1 VREFLFEL
9 GGSALREAEHLGATQ
24 TEVYLQSINRL
35 EIKIERGAVRAASKS
50 QDAGCGIRSVIGK
63 RTGYS
68 FITTTSRDGVFQT
81 VHDSISA
88 ARSSVPDEH
97 FVALP
102 SYSGSYPTI
111 KDLYDERVAY
121 LTAEEAAELMMR
133 GVSACREVSGLEKNL
148 IRGLISATSFTTVMV
163 NSLGLNCHSQ
173 RTEMMLDL
181 TAVIGEG
188 DQQCSS
194 WEEMTSCKLQ
204 HIEPEVIGRTAA
216 ESALSL
222 RGAGTIQGGDMQ
234 LVLVPQAIQQ
244 LLGGGLVPAVNARE
258 VQDGKSYLVDSLGS
272 TIAPSFVDIVD
283 DALVEGGVGSRS
295 FDGEGSPSKRTAIVD
310 SGVLTSYLHDSYS
323 SSRAQVENT
332 SNASRSS
339 YQHLPVI
346 SQSNL
351 IVSPGHGSRDD
362 LVQEIEEG
370 VLCRLTLDEPNM
382 VTGELSTMVM
392 EGFYIRRG
400 EIQHALKNTLFG
412 TTMQSLLKNISTV
425 GSDVERR
432 GSVITPSVVIDSV
445 KVTSG

>member
-1 VREFLFEL
+1 
-9 GGSALREAEHLGATQ
+9 
-24 TEVYLQSINRL
+24 
-35 EIKIERGAVRAASKS
+35 
-50 QDAGCGIRSVIGK
+50 
-63 RTGYS
+63 
-68 FITTTSRDGVFQT
+68 
-81 VHDSISA
+81 
-88 ARSSVPDEH
+88 
-97 FVALP
+97 
-102 SYSGSYPTI
+102 
-111 KDLYDERVAY
+111 
-121 LTAEEAAELMMR
+121 
-133 GVSACREVSGLEKNL
+133 
-148 IRGLISATSFTTVMV
+148 
-163 NSLGLNCHSQ
+163 
-173 RTEMMLDL
+173 MMLDL

-194 WEEMTSCKLQ
+194 WEEMTSCRLQ

-222 RGAGTIQGGDMQ
+222 RGARTIQGGDMQ
-234 LVLVPQAIQQ
+234 LVLVPKAIQQ

-332 SNASRSS
+332 SNTTRSS
-339 YQHLPVI
+339 YQHLPAI

-362 LVQEIEEG
+362 LVQEIDEG
-370 VLCRLTLDEPNM
+370 VLCRITHDSPNV
-382 VTGELSTMVM
+382 VTGELSAMIM

-400 EIQHALKNTLFG
+400 EVQHALKNTLFG

-432 GSVITPSVVIDSV
+432 GSVIAPSVVVDSV
-445 KVTSG
+445 KITSG

>member
-323 SSRAQVENT
+323 SSHAQVENT

-351 IVSPGHGSRDD
+351 IVSPGHGSRTD
-362 LVQEIEEG
+362 LVQEIDEG

-382 VTGELSTMVM
+382 VTGELSAMVM

-432 GSVITPSVVIDSV
+432 GSVITPSVVVDSV
-445 KVTSG
+445 KITSG

>member
-1 VREFLFEL
+1 MKESFLEL
-9 GGSALREAEHLGATQ
+9 GGSAIREAERLGTTQ
-24 TEVYLQSINRL
+24 TEVYLQFINKL
-35 EIKIERGAVRAASKS
+35 EMKIERGAVRAASKS

-68 FITTTSRDGVFQT
+68 FITTIGKDDVFQT
-81 VHDSISA
+81 AHDSISA
-88 ARSSVPDEH
+88 AKSSVPDEQ
-97 FVALP
+97 FVSLP

-111 KDLYDERVAY
+111 KGLYDERVAE
-121 LTAEEAAELMMR
+121 LTAEEAVELIVR

-148 IRGLISATSFTTVMV
+148 IHGLISATSFTTVIV

-181 TAVIGEG
+181 GAVIGEG

-194 WEEMTSCKLQ
+194 SEETTSCRLQ
-204 HIEPEVIGRTAA
+204 HIEPEAIGRTAA
-216 ESALSL
+216 ERALSL
-222 RGAGTIQGGDMQ
+222 KGARTIQGGDMQ
-234 LVLVPQAIQQ
+234 LILAPQAMEK
-244 LLGGGLVPAVNARE
+244 LLGRGLVPAVNARE
-258 VQDGKSYLVDSLGS
+258 VQDGKSYLVNSLGS

-283 DALVEGGVGSRS
+283 DALVESGVGSRS

-323 SSRAQVENT
+323 SRRVQVENT

-339 YQHLPVI
+339 YQRLPVI

-351 IVSPGHGSRDD
+351 IVSPGHSSHDD
-362 LVQEIEEG
+362 LVKEIDEG
-370 VLCRLTLDEPNM
+370 VLCRSTGDRPNM
-382 VTGELSTMVM
+382 VTGELSAMVM

-425 GSDVERR
+425 GADVEHR
-432 GSVITPSVVIDSV
+432 GSVITPSVIVDPV
-445 KVTSG
+445 KITSG

>member
-1 VREFLFEL
+1 VKEFLYEL
-9 GGSALREAEHLGATQ
+9 GGSALREAERLGATQ
-24 TEVYLQSINRL
+24 TEVYLQFINKL
-35 EIKIERGAVRAASKS
+35 EIKIERGAVRATSKS

-68 FITTTSRDGVFQT
+68 FITAISKDGVFQT
-81 VHDSISA
+81 VHDSISV

-111 KDLYDERVAY
+111 KDLYDERVAN

-194 WEEMTSCKLQ
+194 WEEMTSCRLQ

-222 RGAGTIQGGDMQ
+222 RGARTIQGGDMQ

-258 VQDGKSYLVDSLGS
+258 VQDGKSYLIDPLGS

-362 LVQEIEEG
+362 LVQEIDEG
-370 VLCRLTLDEPNM
+370 VLCRFTLDEPNM
-382 VTGELSTMVM
+382 VTGELSAMVM

-432 GSVITPSVVIDSV
+432 GSVITPSVVVDSV
-445 KVTSG
+445 KITSG

>member
-1 VREFLFEL
+1 VREFLSEL
-9 GGSALREAEHLGATQ
+9 GGSALREAERLGATQ
-24 TEVYLQSINRL
+24 TEVYLQFINKL
-35 EIKIERGAVRAASKS
+35 EIKIERGAVHAASKS
-50 QDAGCGIRSVIGK
+50 QDAGCGIRSVISK

-68 FITTTSRDGVFQT
+68 FITTTSRDGVIQT
-81 VHDSISA
+81 VHDSISV

-111 KDLYDERVAY
+111 KDLYDERVAD

-163 NSLGLNCHSQ
+163 NSLGLSCHSQ

-194 WEEMTSCKLQ
+194 WEEMTSCRLQ

-222 RGAGTIQGGDMQ
+222 RGARTIQGGDMQ
-234 LVLVPQAIQQ
+234 LVLVPKAIQQ

-362 LVQEIEEG
+362 LVQEIDEG

-382 VTGELSTMVM
+382 VTGELSAMVM

-432 GSVITPSVVIDSV
+432 GSVITPSVVVDSV
-445 KVTSG
+445 KISSG

>member
-1 VREFLFEL
+1 MREFLFEL
-9 GGSALREAEHLGATQ
+9 GGSALREAERLGATQ
-24 TEVYLQSINRL
+24 TEVYLQSVNKL
-35 EIKIERGAVRAASKS
+35 EIKIERGAVRATSKS
-50 QDAGCGIRSVIGK
+50 QDEGCGIRSVIGK

-68 FITTTSRDGVFQT
+68 FITTISRDGVFQT

-111 KDLYDERVAY
+111 KDLYDERVAD
-121 LTAEEAAELMMR
+121 LTVEEAAELMMR

-148 IRGLISATSFTTVMV
+148 IRGLISATSFTSVMV

-194 WEEMTSCKLQ
+194 WEEITSCRLQ
-204 HIEPEVIGRTAA
+204 HIEPEVIGLTAA
-216 ESALSL
+216 KSALSL
-222 RGAGTIQGGDMQ
+222 RGARTIQGGDMQ

-258 VQDGKSYLVDSLGS
+258 VQDGKSYLIDSLGS

-295 FDGEGSPSKRTAIVD
+295 FDGEGCPSKRTAVVD
-310 SGVLTSYLHDSYS
+310 SGVLASYLHDSYS

-332 SNASRSS
+332 SNASRGS

-362 LVQEIEEG
+362 LVQEIDEG
-370 VLCRLTLDEPNM
+370 VLCRFTLDEPNM
-382 VTGELSTMVM
+382 VTGELSAMIM
-392 EGFYIRRG
+392 EGFYIRGG

-412 TTMQSLLKNISTV
+412 TTMQSLLKSISTI

-432 GSVITPSVVIDSV
+432 GSVITPSVVVDSV
-445 KVTSG
+445 KITSG

>member
-1 VREFLFEL
+1 MRESLFEL
-9 GGSALREAEHLGATQ
+9 GGSALREADRLGATQ
-24 TEVYLQSINRL
+24 TEVYLQFINKL

-68 FITTTSRDGVFQT
+68 FITSISRDGVFQT

-88 ARSSVPDEH
+88 ARSSVPDEQ
-97 FVALP
+97 FVSLS
-102 SYSGSYPTI
+102 SYSGSYPTV
-111 KDLYDERVAY
+111 KGLYDERVAE
-121 LTAEEAAELMMR
+121 LTAEEAAELMVR

-148 IRGLISATSFTTVMV
+148 IRGLISASSFTTVMV
-163 NSLGLNCHSQ
+163 NSLGLNCHNQ

-181 TAVIGEG
+181 TVVIGEG

-194 WEEMTSCKLQ
+194 WEEMTSCRLQ

-216 ESALSL
+216 ERALSL
-222 RGAGTIQGGDMQ
+222 RGARTIRGGDMQ
-234 LVLVPQAIQQ
+234 LILVPQAMEQ
-244 LLGGGLVPAVNARE
+244 LLGRGLVPAVNARE

-339 YQHLPVI
+339 YQHLPLI

-351 IVSPGHGSRDD
+351 IMSPGHGSRDD
-362 LVQEIEEG
+362 LVQEIDEG
-370 VLCRLTLDEPNM
+370 VLCRITADTPNM
-382 VTGELSTMVM
+382 VTGELSAMIM

-432 GSVITPSVVIDSV
+432 GSVITPSVVVDSV
-445 KVTSG
+445 KITSG

>member
-1 VREFLFEL
+1 MKEFLYEL
-9 GGSALREAEHLGATQ
+9 GGSALREAERLGATQ
-24 TEVYLQSINRL
+24 TEVYLQFINKL
-35 EIKIERGAVRAASKS
+35 EIKIERGAVRATSKS

-68 FITTTSRDGVFQT
+68 FITAISKDGVFQT
-81 VHDSISA
+81 VHDSISV

-111 KDLYDERVAY
+111 KDLYDERVAN

-194 WEEMTSCKLQ
+194 WEEMTSCRLQ

-222 RGAGTIQGGDMQ
+222 RGARTIQGGDMQ

-258 VQDGKSYLVDSLGS
+258 VQDGKSYLIDPLGS

-362 LVQEIEEG
+362 LVQEIDEG
-370 VLCRLTLDEPNM
+370 VLCRFTLDEPDM
-382 VTGELSTMVM
+382 VTGELSAMVM

-432 GSVITPSVVIDSV
+432 GSVITPSVVVDSV
-445 KVTSG
+445 KITSG

>member
-1 VREFLFEL
+1 MREFLFEL
-9 GGSALREAEHLGATQ
+9 GGSALREAERLGATQ
-24 TEVYLQSINRL
+24 TEVYLQFINKL
-35 EIKIERGAVRAASKS
+35 EIKIERGAVHAASKS

-68 FITTTSRDGVFQT
+68 FITTISRDDVFQT

-88 ARSSVPDEH
+88 ARSSVPDEQ

-111 KDLYDERVAY
+111 KDLYDERVAE

-194 WEEMTSCKLQ
+194 WEEMTSCRLQ

-216 ESALSL
+216 ENALSL
-222 RGAGTIQGGDMQ
+222 RDAGTIQGGDMQ

-258 VQDGKSYLVDSLGS
+258 VQDSKSYLIDSLGS

-362 LVQEIEEG
+362 LVQEIDEG
-370 VLCRLTLDEPNM
+370 VLCRFTLDEPNM
-382 VTGELSTMVM
+382 VTGELSAMVM

-432 GSVITPSVVIDSV
+432 GSVITPSVVVDSV
-445 KVTSG
+445 KITSG

>member
-1 VREFLFEL
+1 MREFLFEL
-9 GGSALREAEHLGATQ
+9 GGSALREAERLGATQ
-24 TEVYLQSINRL
+24 TEVYLQLINKL

-50 QDAGCGIRSVIGK
+50 QDAGCGLRSVIGK

-68 FITTTSRDGVFQT
+68 FITTISRDGVFQT

-88 ARSSVPDEH
+88 ARSSVPDER

-102 SYSGSYPTI
+102 SYSGSYPTV
-111 KDLYDERVAY
+111 KGLYDERVAE
-121 LTAEEAAELMMR
+121 LTAEEAAELMVR

-194 WEEMTSCKLQ
+194 WEEMTSCRLQ

-222 RGAGTIQGGDMQ
+222 RGARTIQGGDMQ

-283 DALVEGGVGSRS
+283 DAQVEGGVGSRS

-362 LVQEIEEG
+362 LVQEIDEG

-382 VTGELSTMVM
+382 VTGELSAMVM

-432 GSVITPSVVIDSV
+432 GSVITPSVVVDSV
-445 KVTSG
+445 KITSG

>member
-1 VREFLFEL
+1 MKEVLFEL
-9 GGSALREAEHLGATQ
+9 GGSALREAERLGATQ
-24 TEVYLQSINRL
+24 TEVYLQFVNKL

-88 ARSSVPDEH
+88 ARSSVPDKQ

-111 KDLYDERVAY
+111 KDLYDERVAD
-121 LTAEEAAELMMR
+121 LTAGEAAELMMR
-133 GVSACREVSGLEKNL
+133 GVSACREVSGSEKNL

-163 NSLGLNCHSQ
+163 NSLGLNCYDQ

-181 TAVIGEG
+181 GATIGEG

-194 WEEMTSCKLQ
+194 WEEMTSCRLQ

-222 RGAGTIQGGDMQ
+222 RGARTIQGGDMQ
-234 LVLVPQAIQQ
+234 LVLAPKAIQQ

-351 IVSPGHGSRDD
+351 IVNPGHGSRDD
-362 LVQEIEEG
+362 LVQEIDEG

-382 VTGELSTMVM
+382 VTGELSAMVM

-432 GSVITPSVVIDSV
+432 GSVITPSVVVDSV
-445 KVTSG
+445 KITSG

>member
-1 VREFLFEL
+1 MNESLLEL
-9 GGSALREAEHLGATQ
+9 GGAALREAERLGATQ
-24 TEVYLQSINRL
+24 TEVYLQFINKL
-35 EIKIERGAVRAASKS
+35 EMKIERGAIRAASKS

-63 RTGYS
+63 RIGYS
-68 FITTTSRDGVFQT
+68 FITALTKDGLFQT

-88 ARSSVPDEH
+88 ARSSVPDEQ

-111 KDLYDERVAY
+111 KDLYDERVAA
-121 LTAEEAAELMMR
+121 LTAEEAAELVMR
-133 GVSACREVSGLEKNL
+133 GVSACREASGLEKNL
-148 IRGLISATSFTTVMV
+148 IRGLVSTTTYTTVVV

-173 RTEMMLDL
+173 RTEVMLDL

-194 WEEMTSCKLQ
+194 WEEMTFCRLQ

-216 ESALSL
+216 ENALNL
-222 RGAGTIQGGDMQ
+222 RGAKTIQGGDMP
-234 LVLVPQAIQQ
+234 LILAPQAMEK
-244 LLGGGLVPAVNARE
+244 LLVGGFVPAVNATE
-258 VQDGKSYLVDSLGS
+258 MQDGKSYLVNSLGS

-295 FDGEGSPSKRTAIVD
+295 FDGEGSPSKRTPIIA
-310 SGVLTSYLHDSYS
+310 SGVLTSCLHDSYS
-323 SSRAQVENT
+323 SNRAQVENT

-339 YQHLPVI
+339 YQELPMI

-351 IVSPGHGSRDD
+351 IVRPGHGSRDD
-362 LVQEIEEG
+362 LVHEIDEG

-382 VTGELSTMVM
+382 VTGELSAMVM

>member
-1 VREFLFEL
+1 MREFLSEL
-9 GGSALREAEHLGATQ
+9 GGSALREAERLGATQ
-24 TEVYLQSINRL
+24 TEVYLQFINKL

-68 FITTTSRDGVFQT
+68 FITAISRDGVFQT

-111 KDLYDERVAY
+111 KDLYDEHVAD
-121 LTAEEAAELMMR
+121 LTAGEAAELMMR

-173 RTEMMLDL
+173 STEIMLDL

-194 WEEMTSCKLQ
+194 WEEMTSCRLQ

-222 RGAGTIQGGDMQ
+222 RGARTIQGGDMQ

-351 IVSPGHGSRDD
+351 TLNPGHGSRDD
-362 LVQEIEEG
+362 LVQEIDEG

-382 VTGELSTMVM
+382 VTGELSAMVM

-412 TTMQSLLKNISTV
+412 TTMHSLLKNISTV

-432 GSVITPSVVIDSV
+432 GSVITPSVVVDSV
-445 KVTSG
+445 KITSG

>member
-1 VREFLFEL
+1 VKEFLYEF
-9 GGSALREAEHLGATQ
+9 GGSALREAERLGATQ
-24 TEVYLQSINRL
+24 AEVYLQFINKL

-68 FITTTSRDGVFQT
+68 FITTISRDGVFQT
-81 VHDSISA
+81 VRDSIGA
-88 ARSSVPDEH
+88 ARSSVPDEQ

-111 KDLYDERVAY
+111 KGVYDERVAE
-121 LTAEEAAELMMR
+121 LTAEEAAELMVR

-148 IRGLISATSFTTVMV
+148 IVGLISAASFTTVVV

-173 RTEMMLDL
+173 RTKMMLNL
-181 TAVIGEG
+181 VAVISED

-194 WEEMTSCKLQ
+194 QEEMTSCRLQ

-222 RGAGTIQGGDMQ
+222 RGARTIQGGDMQ
-234 LVLVPQAIQQ
+234 LILVPQAMEQ
-244 LLGGGLVPAVNARE
+244 LLGEGLVPAVNARE

-310 SGVLTSYLHDSYS
+310 SGVLTSYMHDSYS

-339 YQHLPVI
+339 YQRLPVI

-351 IVSPGHGSRDD
+351 MVSPGHGSRDD
-362 LVQEIEEG
+362 LVQEIDEG
-370 VLCRLTLDEPNM
+370 VLCRLTNDSPNM
-382 VTGELSTMVM
+382 VTGELSAMVM

-432 GSVITPSVVIDSV
+432 GSVITPSVVVDSV
-445 KVTSG
+445 KIASG

>member
-1 VREFLFEL
+1 MKEFLFEL
-9 GGSALREAEHLGATQ
+9 GGSALREAERLGATQ
-24 TEVYLQSINRL
+24 TEVYLQFVNKL

-50 QDAGCGIRSVIGK
+50 QDAGCGIRSAIGK

-68 FITTTSRDGVFQT
+68 FMTTTSRDGVIQT
-81 VHDSISA
+81 VHDSIIA
-88 ARSSVPDEH
+88 ARSSAPDEH

-111 KDLYDERVAY
+111 KDLYDERVADF
-121 LTAEEAAELMMR
+121 TAEEAAELMMR
-133 GVSACREVSGLEKNL
+133 SVSACREVSGLEKNL

-163 NSLGLNCHSQ
+163 NSLELNCHGQ

-194 WEEMTSCKLQ
+194 WEEMTSCRLQ

-222 RGAGTIQGGDMQ
+222 RGARTIQGGDMQ
-234 LVLVPQAIQQ
+234 LVLVPKAIQQ

-283 DALVEGGVGSRS
+283 DALVEGSVGSRY

-351 IVSPGHGSRDD
+351 TVSPGHGSRDD
-362 LVQEIEEG
+362 LVQEIDEG

-382 VTGELSTMVM
+382 VTGELSAMVM

-412 TTMQSLLKNISTV
+412 TTMQRLLKNISTV

-445 KVTSG
+445 KITSG

>member
-9 GGSALREAEHLGATQ
+9 GGPALREAERLGATQ
-24 TEVYLQSINRL
+24 TEVYLQLINKL

-68 FITTTSRDGVFQT
+68 FVTTINRDGVFQT

-88 ARSSVPDEH
+88 ARSSVPDER

-102 SYSGSYPTI
+102 SYSGSYPTV
-111 KDLYDERVAY
+111 KGLYDKRVAE
-121 LTAEEAAELMMR
+121 LTAEEAAELMVR

-194 WEEMTSCKLQ
+194 WEEMTSCRLQ

-222 RGAGTIQGGDMQ
+222 RGARTIQGGDMQ

-283 DALVEGGVGSRS
+283 DAQVEGGVGSRS

-362 LVQEIEEG
+362 LVQEIDEG
-370 VLCRLTLDEPNM
+370 VLCRLTLDTPNM
-382 VTGELSTMVM
+382 VTGELSAMVM

-432 GSVITPSVVIDSV
+432 GSVITPSVVVDSV
-445 KVTSG
+445 KITSG

>member
-9 GGSALREAEHLGATQ
+9 GGSALREAERLGATQ
-24 TEVYLQSINRL
+24 TEVYLQFINKL
-35 EIKIERGAVRAASKS
+35 EIRIERGAVRAVSKS
-50 QDAGCGIRSVIGK
+50 PDAGCGIRSVIGK

-68 FITTTSRDGVFQT
+68 FITTISRDDVFQT

-88 ARSSVPDEH
+88 ARSSVPDEQ

-102 SYSGSYPTI
+102 SYFGSYPTI
-111 KDLYDERVAY
+111 KGLYDERVAE
-121 LTAEEAAELMMR
+121 LTGEEAAELMVR
-133 GVSACREVSGLEKNL
+133 GVSACREVSGLEENL
-148 IRGLISATSFTTVMV
+148 IRGLISATSFTTVIV

-181 TAVIGEG
+181 VAVIGEG

-194 WEEMTSCKLQ
+194 WEEMTSCRLQ

-222 RGAGTIQGGDMQ
+222 RGARTIQGGDMQ
-234 LVLVPQAIQQ
+234 LILVPQAMEQ

-272 TIAPSFVDIVD
+272 TIAPSFVDLVD

-323 SSRAQVENT
+323 SSRVQVENT

-351 IVSPGHGSRDD
+351 IVSPGHGSRND
-362 LVQEIEEG
+362 LVQEVDEG
-370 VLCRLTLDEPNM
+370 VLCRFTNDSPNM
-382 VTGELSTMVM
+382 VTGELSAMVM

-412 TTMQSLLKNISTV
+412 TTMQSLLKNISTI

-432 GSVITPSVVIDSV
+432 GSVITPSVVVDSV
-445 KVTSG
+445 KITSG

>member
-9 GGSALREAEHLGATQ
+9 GGSALREAERVGATQ
-24 TEVYLQSINRL
+24 TEVYLQFINKL
-35 EIKIERGAVRAASKS
+35 ELKIERGAVRAASKS

-63 RTGYS
+63 KTGYS
-68 FITTTSRDGVFQT
+68 FITNISRDGVFQT

-88 ARSSVPDEH
+88 ARSSVPDEQ
-97 FVALP
+97 FVTLP
-102 SYSGSYPTI
+102 SYSDSYPTI
-111 KDLYDERVAY
+111 KGLYDERVAK
-121 LTAEEAAELMMR
+121 LTAEEATELIMR
-133 GVSACREVSGLEKNL
+133 GISACREVSGLEKNL
-148 IRGLISATSFTTVMV
+148 IRGLVSATSFTTVIV
-163 NSLGLNCHSQ
+163 NSLGLNCHDQ

-188 DQQCSS
+188 DQKCSS
-194 WEEMTSCKLQ
+194 WEEMTSCRLQ
-204 HIEPEVIGRTAA
+204 HIEPEVVGRTAA

-222 RGAGTIQGGDMQ
+222 RGARTIQGGDMQ
-234 LVLVPQAIQQ
+234 LILVPQAMEQ
-244 LLGGGLVPAVNARE
+244 LLGRGFVPAVNARE
-258 VQDGKSYLVDSLGS
+258 AQDGKSYLVNSLGS

-283 DALVEGGVGSRS
+283 DALAEGGVGSRS

-323 SSRAQVENT
+323 SSHAQVENT

-339 YQHLPVI
+339 YQHIPII

-351 IVSPGHGSRDD
+351 IVSPGHGSRND
-362 LVQEIEEG
+362 LMQEIDEG
-370 VLCRLTLDEPNM
+370 VLCRITADTPNM
-382 VTGELSTMVM
+382 VTGELSAMIM
-392 EGFYIRRG
+392 EGFYVRRG

-432 GSVITPSVVIDSV
+432 GSVITPSVVVNSV
-445 KVTSG
+445 KITSG

>member
-9 GGSALREAEHLGATQ
+9 GGSALREAERLGATQ
-24 TEVYLQSINRL
+24 TEVYLQFINKL
-35 EIKIERGAVRAASKS
+35 KIKIERGAVRAASKS

-63 RTGYS
+63 RAGYS
-68 FITTTSRDGVFQT
+68 FITTTSRDGVIQT
-81 VHDSISA
+81 VHDSIGA
-88 ARSSVPDEH
+88 ARSAVPDKQ
-97 FVALP
+97 FVTLP

-111 KDLYDERVAY
+111 KGLYDERLAE
-121 LTAEEAAELMMR
+121 LTAEEAAELIMR
-133 GVSACREVSGLEKNL
+133 GVSACKEVSGSEKNL
-148 IRGLISATSFTTVMV
+148 IDGLISATSFTTVIV
-163 NSLGLNCHSQ
+163 NSLGLNCHDQ
-173 RTEMMLDL
+173 RTEIMLNL
-181 TAVIGEG
+181 GAVIGEG

-194 WEEMTSCKLQ
+194 WEEMTSCRLQ

-222 RGAGTIQGGDMQ
+222 RGARTIQGGDMQ
-234 LVLVPQAIQQ
+234 LILAPQAMEK
-244 LLGGGLVPAVNARE
+244 LLGGGLVPAVNATE
-258 VQDGKSYLVDSLGS
+258 VQDGKSYLVSSLGS
-272 TIAPSFVDIVD
+272 TIAPSFVDMVD
-283 DALVEGGVGSRS
+283 NALVEGGVGSRS
-295 FDGEGSPSKRTAIVD
+295 FDGEGNPSKRTAIVD

-339 YQHLPVI
+339 YQNLPVI

-351 IVSPGHGSRDD
+351 MVSPGHGSRDD
-362 LVQEIEEG
+362 LVEEIDEG
-370 VLCRLTLDEPNM
+370 VLCRFTIDTPNM
-382 VTGELSTMVM
+382 VTGELSAMVM

-400 EIQHALKNTLFG
+400 KIQHALKNTLFG
-412 TTMQSLLKNISTV
+412 TTMQNLLKNISTV

>member
-9 GGSALREAEHLGATQ
+9 GESALREAERLGTTQ
-24 TEVYLQSINRL
+24 TEVYLQFINKL
-35 EIKIERGAVRAASKS
+35 EIKIEQGAVRAASKS

-63 RTGYS
+63 RAGYS
-68 FITTTSRDGVFQT
+68 FITTASRDGMIQT

-88 ARSSVPDEH
+88 ARSSVPDKQ
-97 FVALP
+97 FVTLP

-111 KDLYDERVAY
+111 KDLYDECLAE
-121 LTAEEAAELMMR
+121 LTAEEASELIMR
-133 GVSACREVSGLEKNL
+133 GVSACKEVSGSEKNL
-148 IRGLISATSFTTVMV
+148 IRGLMSATSSTTVIV
-163 NSLGLNCHSQ
+163 NSLGLNCHDQ
-173 RTEMMLDL
+173 KTEMMLDL

-194 WEEMTSCKLQ
+194 WEEITSCRLQ
-204 HIEPEVIGRTAA
+204 DIEPEVIGRTAA
-216 ESALSL
+216 ENALSL
-222 RGAGTIQGGDMQ
+222 RGARTIQGGDMQ

-258 VQDGKSYLVDSLGS
+258 VQDGKSYLVGSLNS
-272 TIAPSFVDIVD
+272 TIAPSFVDIID
-283 DALVEGGVGSRS
+283 DALVEGGVSSRS

-310 SGVLTSYLHDSYS
+310 SGILTSYLHDSYS

-351 IVSPGHGSRDD
+351 IVGSGHGSRDD
-362 LVQEIEEG
+362 LVEEIDEG
-370 VLCRLTLDEPNM
+370 VLCRFTLDEPNM
-382 VTGELSTMVM
+382 VTGELSAMVM
-392 EGFYIRRG
+392 EGFYIRKG

-412 TTMQSLLKNISTV
+412 TTMQSLLKNISTI

>member
-1 VREFLFEL
+1 MKEFLYEL
-9 GGSALREAEHLGATQ
+9 GGSALREAERLGATQ
-24 TEVYLQSINRL
+24 TEVYLQFINKL
-35 EIKIERGAVRAASKS
+35 EIKIERGAVRATSKS
-50 QDAGCGIRSVIGK
+50 QDAGCGIRSVIDK

-68 FITTTSRDGVFQT
+68 FITAISKDGVFQT
-81 VHDSISA
+81 VHDSISV

-111 KDLYDERVAY
+111 KDLYDERVAN

-194 WEEMTSCKLQ
+194 WEEMTSCRLQ

-222 RGAGTIQGGDMQ
+222 RGARTIQGGDMQ

-258 VQDGKSYLVDSLGS
+258 VQDGKSYLIDPLGS

-362 LVQEIEEG
+362 LVQEIDEG
-370 VLCRLTLDEPNM
+370 VLCRFTLDEPNM
-382 VTGELSTMVM
+382 VTGELSAMVM

-432 GSVITPSVVIDSV
+432 GSVITPSVVVDSV
-445 KVTSG
+445 KITSG

>member
-1 VREFLFEL
+1 VEEFLFEL
-9 GGSALREAEHLGATQ
+9 AGSALREAERLDATQ
-24 TEVYLQSINRL
+24 TEVYLQFINKL

-68 FITTTSRDGVFQT
+68 FITTLSRDGVFQT

-88 ARSSVPDEH
+88 TRSSVPDEH

-111 KDLYDERVAY
+111 KDLYDERVAE
-121 LTAEEAAELMMR
+121 LTAEEAAELMVR
-133 GVSACREVSGLEKNL
+133 GVSACREVSRLEKNL
-148 IRGLISATSFTTVMV
+148 IRGLISATSLTTVIV
-163 NSLGLNCHSQ
+163 NSLGLNCHSK
-173 RTEMMLDL
+173 RTEMTLDL
-181 TAVIGEG
+181 TAVIGKG
-188 DQQCSS
+188 DQRCSS
-194 WEEMTSCKLQ
+194 WEEMTSCTLQ

-216 ESALSL
+216 ENALSL
-222 RGAGTIQGGDMQ
+222 RGARTIQGGDMQ

-244 LLGGGLVPAVNARE
+244 LLGGGLVPATNARE

-272 TIAPSFVDIVD
+272 IITPSFVDIVD

-362 LVQEIEEG
+362 LVQEIDEG
-370 VLCRLTLDEPNM
+370 VLCRLTLDTPNM
-382 VTGELSTMVM
+382 VTGELSAMVM

-412 TTMQSLLKNISTV
+412 TTMQSLLKNISIV
-425 GSDVERR
+425 GSDVEWR
-432 GSVITPSVVIDSV
+432 GSVITPSVVVDSV
-445 KVTSG
+445 KITSG

>member
-1 VREFLFEL
+1 MREFLFEL
-9 GGSALREAEHLGATQ
+9 GGSALREAERLGATQ
-24 TEVYLQSINRL
+24 TEVYLQFINKL

-68 FITTTSRDGVFQT
+68 FITTISRDGVFQT

-111 KDLYDERVAY
+111 KDLYDERVAD

-194 WEEMTSCKLQ
+194 WEEMTSCRLQ

-272 TIAPSFVDIVD
+272 TIAPSFVDIAD

-351 IVSPGHGSRDD
+351 IVSPRHGSRDD
-362 LVQEIEEG
+362 LVQEIDEG

-382 VTGELSTMVM
+382 VTGELSAMVM

-432 GSVITPSVVIDSV
+432 GSVITPSVVVDSV
-445 KVTSG
+445 KISSG